1 MPLHGKRSV
10 RVDIQAQLIAVKSEA
25 TLMASLP
32 SQAPAMVQTN
42 NPAPLPTPLRT
53 MSNKIDAA
61 AKDAEGKIQSAVGS
75 ITGDKGQQIKGEAKQ
90 VQADAMKAEAKVR
103 EEAKKAARKVED
115 AME

>member
-10 RVDIQAQLIAVKSEA
+10 SVDIQAQRIAVKSKA

-32 SQAPAMVQTN
+32 AQPPAMASTN
-42 NPAPLPTPLRT
+42 NPAPLPTPLRI

-75 ITGDKGQQIKGEAKQ
+75 LTGDKGQQIKGEAKQ
-90 VQADAMKAEAKVR
+90 VQAQAMKAEAKVR
-103 EEAKKAARKVED
+103 EEANKAAKKVED
-115 AME
+115 ATE

>member
-1 MPLHGKRSV
+1 M
-10 RVDIQAQLIAVKSEA
+10 
-25 TLMASLP
+25 TSLL
-32 SQAPAMVQTN
+32 SQQPAMALTI

-90 VQADAMKAEAKVR
+90 VQADAMKADAKVKD
-103 EEAKKAARKVED
+103 EAKKAARKVED

>member
-1 MPLHGKRSV
+1 
-10 RVDIQAQLIAVKSEA
+10 
-25 TLMASLP
+25 
-32 SQAPAMVQTN
+32 
-42 NPAPLPTPLRT
+42 

-90 VQADAMKAEAKVR
+90 VQADTMKAEAKVK